1 MQDKQKNYID
11 DYIDRSKIT
20 LKIKSYLQFLGV
32 LELDG
37 LEAYE
42 KIFPKGKTC
51 MTVEEQIVWS
61 QMTQYEKKM
70 YFKKYYNE

>member
-1 MQDKQKNYID
+1 MKDKQKSYID

-37 LEAYE
+37 LKAYE
-42 KIFPKGKTC
+42 NIFIKGKLS
-51 MTVEEQIVWS
+51 MTEEEKIVWN
-61 QMTQYEKKM
+61 QMTDYEKKV
-70 YFKKYYNE
+70 YFKKYYDE